1 MFNKIIISFLL
12 SIIFIQPCLCKEKN
26 TFPEFIKDKIIKY
39 HNSNPKLLFLFWG
52 CEDNVCFE
60 IRLKYKF

>member
-1 MFNKIIISFLL
+1 MLKK
-12 SIIFIQPCLCKEKN
+12 IFISLLLTITLIHPAVCEEKN